1 MSLPR
6 FSVNNSLFVNL
17 VSGIVLII
25 GTIVLLGLNREVF
38 PNVSFDWVYINTIYG
53 GSTPEDVEKLITVPI
68 ENELRE
74 VDGIKEIRSS
84 SANNSSFVNVKI
96 DPDETDK
103 QKVIRDIQNAVERV
117 KDLPRDIEEDPTV
130 AELTSKLY
138 PIIEVSLSG
147 EMTER
152 QLQGYA
158 DALEDELEDING
170 VARIDKSGY
179 RDKEMQVLVDS
190 EKLEEYYVS
199 IDEIESSL
207 AQRNVS
213 IPAGKMDTETTEYSI
228 RTTGEFQTA
237 EEIEDVII
245 RANDAGNWLKIKDV
259 ARVENTFKDE
269 DVINKTLG
277 TRSINLVVMKKE
289 SGDAIS
295 IVADVREQCADFL
308 K

>member
-245 RANDAGNWLKIKDV
+245 RANDAGNWLK
-259 ARVENTFKDE
+259 
-269 DVINKTLG
+269 
-277 TRSINLVVMKKE
+277 
-289 SGDAIS
+289 
-295 IVADVREQCADFL
+295 
-308 K
+308 